1 MSRRGK
7 IDWKRL
13 RYAAKETILAMIA
26 GLTFVCLMLSPA
38 IICFF
43 TETLWPLIIYPV
55 VFFVVETWEKYNGF

>member
-13 RYAAKETILAMIA
+13 RYAAKETILAMVA
-26 GLTFVCLMLSPA
+26 GLIFICLMLSPA
-38 IICFF
+38 IICFL
-43 TETLWPLIIYPV
+43 TETLWPLIIYSV

>member
-13 RYAAKETILAMIA
+13 RYAAKETILAMVA
-26 GLTFVCLMLSPA
+26 GLIFICLMLSPA
-38 IICFF
+38 IICFL

>member
-13 RYAAKETILAMIA
+13 RYAVKETILGMIA
-26 GLTFVCLMLSPA
+26 GLIFICLMLSPT
-38 IICFF
+38 IICFL

-55 VFFVVETWEKYNGF
+55 VFFVDETWEKYNGF